1 MDSLE
6 KRSTKSLSGYY
17 DKDRLTN
24 YEEYNEDDIPMSME
38 EKALVRKID
47 LFLMPLVCLIDFFQ
61 YIDKATLTYAVTL
74 DFNKDLKLTGFQFSF
89 IASIFYLGYLL
100 YQLPNNYFL
109 QKAPIKKYIGFLL
122 FTWGTVIACTAACNS
137 FAQVAA
143 MRFLLGFFEAGI
155 YPALTLLIS
164 TFYRRSEQAARLGL
178 FWIFNGIATIVG
190 GLVSYGVATMG
201 PSHGLSKW
209 RWLMLILGCATCA
222 TGVLSYFFLI
232 DNPKSSALKL
242 NAEQEILVEERTRDN
257 AVVRT
262 TTIKKEQIYE
272 ALKEVRFWCFCIS
285 CFLMN
290 LQNGAMSAYVS
301 QIALNFGFTG
311 IQASFITLGGGAAVI
326 LWIGGSVLLV
336 QRINQTIYMIA
347 VLMLIDVVGLI
358 LLLVITDVRLKLIG
372 IYIMWA
378 YTGAYVLIVA
388 SISNNVTGYTKKI
401 FYNGMFMIFYT
412 IGNFVGPFLMVEDT
426 KPSYAPAIITYICC
440 NFVTAILVLIARMK
454 MAAVNK
460 KRISNPSAEII
471 NVEDDLTDVQD
482 PNFLYRL

>member
-1 MDSLE
+1 MDSLD

-17 DKDRLTN
+17 DKDELTN

-74 DFNKDLKLTGFQFSF
+74 DFNKDLKLTGFEFSF
-89 IASIFYLGYLL
+89 IASIFYLGYFL

-109 QKAPIKKYIGFLL
+109 QKVSIKKYIGFLL
-122 FTWGTVIACTAACNS
+122 FIWGTVIACTAACSN

-178 FWIFNGIATIVG
+178 FWVFNGIATIVG

-201 PSHGLSKW
+201 PSYGLSKW

-222 TGVLSYFFLI
+222 TGVFSYFFLI
-232 DNPKSSALKL
+232 DNPKSSVLKL

-257 AVVRT
+257 AV
-262 TTIKKEQIYE
+262 
-272 ALKEVRFWCFCIS
+272 
-285 CFLMN
+285 
-290 LQNGAMSAYVS
+290 
-301 QIALNFGFTG
+301 G

-326 LWIGGSVLLV
+326 LWIGGSVLLA
-336 QRINQTIYMIA
+336 QRINQTIYTIA

-412 IGNFVGPFLMVEDT
+412 IGNFVGPFLMVENT

-440 NFVTAILVLIARMK
+440 NFVCAILVLIARMK
-454 MAAVNK
+454 MAAINK
-460 KRISNPSAEII
+460 KRIANPSAEII
-471 NVEDDLTDVQD
+471 NVEDDLTDIQD